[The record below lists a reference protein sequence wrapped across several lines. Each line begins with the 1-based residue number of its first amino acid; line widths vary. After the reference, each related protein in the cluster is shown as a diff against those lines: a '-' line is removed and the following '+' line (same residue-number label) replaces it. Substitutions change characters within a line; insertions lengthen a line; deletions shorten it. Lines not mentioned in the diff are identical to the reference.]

1 MTDKSISF
9 QVDGELD
16 ENEIDMIASKLERE
30 LSCLKHALKNVKKQ
44 EQKLMSEIRADGVVD
59 NA

>member
-44 EQKLMSEIRADGVVD
+44 E
-59 NA
+59 